1 MKRERER
8 LYATARA
15 GAVAALVLGALAART
30 TTPIARAADLAAV
43 DPLILGTCSAAV
55 HDRYVVTGPD
65 GNPYRTWHPQE
76 VPVDAASPAG
86 AVCRFAHEHGD
97 DPRKSRADRSLPA
110 FGYINAVAGAPHDE
124 AHEGFKVFVANRGTV
139 NDEGRRMKGHSR
151 VVAHMGTGGVAR
163 FVRPHHS
170 LEMTLRKGAYRVHVQ
185 GMADTAL
192 AGSIC
197 ERDAGAGIGR
207 TVVTVPGTGC
217 DVGSLYEIWQFVLP
231 IRFPDG
237 TEIVRAHASTAV
249 FDPITVMNPAD
260 RAQLVRT
267 SDVLPQWGENHG
279 CDREAYHGPVY
290 WYHRNGSTTTYR
302 TDGFGVIRPDGGLE
316 QTVSRHDAIG
326 IPLTADQTLFKLH
339 RPVCAPGLGLKN

>member
-1 MKRERER
+1 MAEQRRR
-8 LYATARA
+8 FYLTARA
-15 GAVAALVLGALAART
+15 GVVAVLVLGAITART
-30 TTPIARAADLAAV
+30 ATRIARAADLAPV
-43 DPLILGTCSAAV
+43 DPLILGTCPSAV

-65 GNPYRTWHPQE
+65 GKLYRTWHPQQ
-76 VPVDAASPAG
+76 VPLDAASPTG
-86 AVCRFAHEHGD
+86 VTCRFAHEHGD
-97 DPRKSRADRSLPA
+97 DPRKSRADRTLPA
-110 FGYINAVAGAPHDE
+110 FGYINAAAGAPHDE

-139 NDEGRRMKGHSR
+139 NDEGRRMKAHSR

-170 LEMTLRKGAYRVHVQ
+170 LEMTLRKGAYRVHVH
-185 GMADTAL
+185 GMADTGL

-197 ERDAGAGIGR
+197 ERDAGGGIGR

-267 SDVLPQWGENHG
+267 SDVLPQWGEQHG

-290 WYHRNGSTTTYR
+290 WYHRLGSTTTYR
-302 TDGFGVIRPDGGLE
+302 TDAFGVIRPDGALE

-326 IPLTADQTLFKLH
+326 IPLTADQTQFKL
-339 RPVCAPGLGLKN
+339 RRSACAAGLGAKN

>member
-1 MKRERER
+1 MAEQRRR
-8 LYATARA
+8 FYLTARA
-15 GAVAALVLGALAART
+15 GVVAALVLGAITAST
-30 TTPIARAADLAAV
+30 TTRIARAADLAAV
-43 DPLILGTCSAAV
+43 DPLILGTCPAAV

-65 GNPYRTWHPQE
+65 GNVYRTWHPQQ
-76 VPVDAASPAG
+76 VPLDAASAHG
-86 AVCRFAHEHGD
+86 ETCRFAHEHGD
-97 DPRKSRADRSLPA
+97 DPRKSRADRALPA
-110 FGYINAVAGAPHDE
+110 FGYINAVAGTPHDE

-151 VVAHMGTGGVAR
+151 VVAHTGTGGVAR

-185 GMADTAL
+185 GMADTGL

-197 ERDAGAGIGR
+197 ERDAGGGIGR

-231 IRFPDG
+231 IRLPDG

-249 FDPITVMNPAD
+249 FDPITVMNPVD

-267 SDVLPQWGENHG
+267 SDVLPQWGEQHG

-290 WYHRNGSTTTYR
+290 WYNRLGSTTTYR
-302 TDGFGVIRPDGGLE
+302 TDAFGVIRPDGALE

-326 IPLTADQTLFKLH
+326 IPLTADQTQFKLH
-339 RPVCAPGLGLKN
+339 RSACAPGLGVKN

>member
-1 MKRERER
+1 MAEQRRR
-8 LYATARA
+8 FYLTARA
-15 GAVAALVLGALAART
+15 GVVAILVLGAITART
-30 TTPIARAADLAAV
+30 ATRIARAADLAPV
-43 DPLILGTCSAAV
+43 DPLILGTCPSAV

-65 GNPYRTWHPQE
+65 GKLYRTWHPQQ
-76 VPVDAASPAG
+76 VPLDAASPAG
-86 AVCRFAHEHGD
+86 VTCRFAHEHGD
-97 DPRKSRADRSLPA
+97 DPRKSRADRTLPA
-110 FGYINAVAGAPHDE
+110 FGYINAAAGAPHDE

-139 NDEGRRMKGHSR
+139 NDEGRRMKAHSR

-170 LEMTLRKGAYRVHVQ
+170 LEMTLRKGAYRVHVH
-185 GMADTAL
+185 GMADTGL

-197 ERDAGAGIGR
+197 ERDAGGGIGR

-267 SDVLPQWGENHG
+267 SDVLPQWGEQHG

-290 WYHRNGSTTTYR
+290 WYHRLGSTTTYR
-302 TDGFGVIRPDGGLE
+302 TDAFGVIRPDGALE

-326 IPLTADQTLFKLH
+326 IPLTADQTQFKL
-339 RPVCAPGLGLKN
+339 RRSACAAGLGAKN

>member
-1 MKRERER
+1 
-8 LYATARA
+8 LTARA
-15 GAVAALVLGALAART
+15 VALAALG
-30 TTPIARAADLAAV
+30 IGAMLARSRPPLAQAADLATV
-43 DPLILGTCSAAV
+43 DPVILGTCSAAV

-76 VPVDAASPAG
+76 VPLDPATPG
-86 AVCRFAHEHGD
+86 TGTCRFAHEHGD
-97 DPRKSRADRSLPA
+97 DPRKSRADRTLPA
-110 FGYINAVAGAPHDE
+110 FGYVNAVAGTPHDE

-139 NDEGRRMKGHSR
+139 NDEARRMKAHSR

-163 FVRPHHS
+163 FTRPHHS
-170 LEMTLRKGAYRVHVQ
+170 LELTLRKGAYRVHVQ

-207 TVVTVPGTGC
+207 TVVTLPGTGC

-237 TEIVRAHASTAV
+237 TEVLRAHASTAV
-249 FDPITVMNPAD
+249 FDPITVMDPAD
-260 RAQLVRT
+260 RTRLVRT
-267 SDVLPQWGENHG
+267 GDAFPQWGTGRG

-290 WYHRNGSTTTYR
+290 WYNRLGSTTTYR
-302 TDGFGVIRPDGGLE
+302 TDAFGVIRPDGALT

-326 IPLTADQTLFKLH
+326 IPMTADQSLFKLH
-339 RPVCAPGLGLKN
+339 RPTCGAGLGLKN

>member
-1 MKRERER
+1 MGNGSGVFFLTR
-8 LYATARA
+8 
-15 GAVAALVLGALAART
+15 GAAAAAVLALGALAART
-30 TTPIARAADLAAV
+30 AVGPALAADLAPV
-43 DPLILGTCSAAV
+43 DPVILGFCAAAV

-65 GNPYRTWHPQE
+65 GNLYRTWHPQQ
-76 VPVDAASPAG
+76 VPVDAAAPGG
-86 AVCRFAHEHGD
+86 AQCRFAHEHGD
-97 DPRKSRADRSLPA
+97 DPRTSRADRKPPA
-110 FGYINAVAGAPHDE
+110 FGYVNAVAGTPHDE

-139 NDEGRRMKGHSR
+139 NDEGRRMKAHSR

-170 LEMTLRKGAYRVHVQ
+170 LELTMKKGAYRVHVQ

-207 TVVTVPGTGC
+207 TVVTLPGTGC

-237 TEIVRAHASTAV
+237 TEVARAHASTAV
-249 FDPITVMNPAD
+249 FDPITVMDPAD
-260 RAQLVRT
+260 RTRLVP
-267 SDVLPQWGENHG
+267 SGEAFPQWGAGRG

-290 WYHRNGSTTTYR
+290 WYNRRGSTTTYR
-302 TDGFGVIRPDGGLE
+302 TDAFGVIRPDGGLV

-326 IPLTADQTLFKLH
+326 IPMTADQTLFKLH
-339 RPVCAPGLGLKN
+339 RPTCGPGLGAKN